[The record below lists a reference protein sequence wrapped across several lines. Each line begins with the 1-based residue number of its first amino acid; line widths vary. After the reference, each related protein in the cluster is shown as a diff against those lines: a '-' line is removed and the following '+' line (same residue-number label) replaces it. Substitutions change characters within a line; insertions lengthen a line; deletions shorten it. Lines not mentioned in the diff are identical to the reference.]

1 MSRCTPPARS
11 KPSRSSLD
19 PIPRPCQSGA
29 IRSIDTWAWMTP
41 SDCTWITPTT
51 CSPASATSDVA
62 PSADSAR
69 LVRSASSAYSAQ
81 PSAATSPIT
90 PSRWARAYGW
100 IDTSV
105 IHLRPPG
112 ERVPSRWRL
121 FRESA
126 EFLGEADQES
136 FGPPDVAE
144 PVHVFVLDQFVDELC
159 AVLAEPGERVVD
171 VVNGEHDTQ
180 VAQSVD
186 GGVPVVSRNRRRD
199 ESRKLESALAVRGA
213 HHGDLDVLIT
223 QSGNTP
229 RPLSVD
235 RGLSF
240 ELEPELAKELDCGRQ
255 ILNDD
260 AHVVHAQC
268 HMPKTTPWG
277 SAAAATWRDTTE
289 RVRTHPSPRD
299 RHPAEPGKALPP
311 PERSAQRAVGLHPVQ
326 TANDE
331 GTGWDLR
338 ARKHDTVAQ
347 HRSRAQPASVSDHDR
362 PVQVRPHADLAARAD
377 QHRRLHL
384 HSIQVRA
391 LTCVDGRRHLRRGR
405 LEADG
410 PGERVEVSLD
420 ELADG
425 ADIVPVRVD
434 LMGVERDV
442 AVEQGGK
449 DVHRPVDEP

>member
-81 PSAATSPIT
+81 PSAATSRIT

-126 EFLGEADQES
+126 EFLGEADQKS
-136 FGPPDVAE
+136 FGPADVAE
-144 PVHVFVLDQFVDELC
+144 PVHAFVLDHFVDELC
-159 AVLAEPGERVVD
+159 AVFAEPGERVVD

-180 VAQSVD
+180 VAQSVH
-186 GGVPVVSRNRRRD
+186 GSLPVVSSHRRSD
-199 ESRKLESALAVRGA
+199 KSRKLESALPVRSA
-213 HHGDLDVLIT
+213 HHRDLDVLAV
-223 QSGNTP
+223 QSRDAA
-229 RPLSVD
+229 RPLPID
-235 RGLSF
+235 RRLSF
-240 ELEPELAKELDCGRQ
+240 ELEPELAKELDCRRQ

-260 AHVVHAQC
+260 AHVVHAEC
-268 HMPKTTPWG
+268 HAPKTTARRERLL
-277 SAAAATWRDTTE
+277 SSLRSSSRRRDRACGGPRRGQNPRRLLASPRPRAC
-289 RVRTHPSPRD
+289 RVRT
-299 RHPAEPGKALPP
+299 
-311 PERSAQRAVGLHPVQ
+311 
-326 TANDE
+326 
-331 GTGWDLR
+331 
-338 ARKHDTVAQ
+338 
-347 HRSRAQPASVSDHDR
+347 
-362 PVQVRPHADLAARAD
+362 
-377 QHRRLHL
+377 
-384 HSIQVRA
+384 
-391 LTCVDGRRHLRRGR
+391 
-405 LEADG
+405 
-410 PGERVEVSLD
+410 
-420 ELADG
+420 
-425 ADIVPVRVD
+425 
-434 LMGVERDV
+434 
-442 AVEQGGK
+442 
-449 DVHRPVDEP
+449 